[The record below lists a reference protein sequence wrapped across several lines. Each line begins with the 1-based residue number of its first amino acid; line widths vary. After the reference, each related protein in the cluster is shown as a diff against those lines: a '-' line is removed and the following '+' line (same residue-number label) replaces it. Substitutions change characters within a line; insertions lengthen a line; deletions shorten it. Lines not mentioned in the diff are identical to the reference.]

1 MSDRDK
7 KLLVYLGALLI
18 LAAAYFLVAK
28 PYLDK
33 IDQQSSEK
41 MQLEGELKQK
51 RDAFENKATYEQGII
66 EANNKIQA
74 IIDEFPED
82 NSDEKS
88 IMFASRA
95 EAEVPIWFNQ
105 MKFAEET
112 QNLISGQEGEGGE
125 TESAS
130 DAEQQQLEENVA
142 AAEGEEVSDSGR
154 GEGEGAP
161 DAGGA
166 EGGAGISDLMYRDT
180 ELGLTFETQYDG
192 FKNLLAY
199 IRDYEDR
206 MVIKEIDVTY
216 NDMTGLVSGSMVL
229 SQYALLGPGRILPEV
244 ETGVEDFGT
253 ENVFQNSNFGG
264 SILDLLADMYSDFLS
279 MLLGEMPEEALDE
292 LGTDYF
298 VKVNAVTDNTNGKTI
313 GRADDATES
322 TYVTSG
328 ANKREDVV
336 FKVSGDN
343 GSYSVNYKVGDNE
356 YTDTMEKSG
365 DAKIYLRVVST
376 TRMSDDDESAVILH
390 VLNESDIPVVV
401 NVEGDDPDNPRVK
414 VMEKTGDV
422 KVNGGQ

>member
-1 MSDRDK
+1 
-7 KLLVYLGALLI
+7 
-18 LAAAYFLVAK
+18 
-28 PYLDK
+28 
-33 IDQQSSEK
+33 
-41 MQLEGELKQK
+41 
-51 RDAFENKATYEQGII
+51 
-66 EANNKIQA
+66 
-74 IIDEFPED
+74 
-82 NSDEKS
+82 
-88 IMFASRA
+88 
-95 EAEVPIWFNQ
+95 

-130 DAEQQQLEENVA
+130 DAEQQQLEENVT

-229 SQYALLGPGRILPEV
+229 AQYALLGPGRILPEV
-244 ETGVEDFGT
+244 ETGVENFGT

-313 GRADDATES
+313 GRADDTTES
-322 TYVTSG
+322 TYITS
-328 ANKREDVV
+328 ASNKKEDVT
-336 FKVSGDN
+336 FKVSGSG
-343 GSYSVNYKVGDNE
+343 GSYDVYYKVGKSE
-356 YTDTMEKSG
+356 YTDTISKPSDG
-365 DAKIYLRVVST
+365 KVYLRIVST
-376 TRMSDDDESAVILH
+376 SRAGDDDDSAVNVH
-390 VLNESDIPVVV
+390 VLNDSDIPVVV
-401 NVEGDDPDNPRVK
+401 NVEGDDSSNPRVAIPERGK
-414 VMEKTGDV
+414 NVT
-422 KVNGGQ
+422 VNGQ